1 MKLSEPLRN
10 ILSLHMIRSVYHRI
24 KSRYS
29 DEDCYQAFVD
39 EMNSDSQKMG
49 LNDSMWVNASGLRDQ
64 KNEAY
69 TTAHDVAKMGILA
82 YKQGRINEFWN
93 AKEYTYSMLR
103 PYVFTLSHKKQKRVI
118 STILCDSI
126 GERYKIL
133 GAKTGTGDGYNGL
146 LCVCDIGDG
155 NIISGA
161 ILDANLE
168 ELRFDAM
175 NELMDIAYS
184 VVNKEPLEKKRVVK
198 AKMACAY
205 LLNQNGVEECIFKQ
219 DADIKYPPMSLA
231 KVLAFLTMSKYISH
245 YHYNEWIIVKPF
257 DEKKKNDLIKKWS
270 KLQIS
275 SLIYLSL
282 LPSCCT
288 ASDTLARHCGNIILN
303 KS

>member
-1 MKLSEPLRN
+1 MKLSQ
-10 ILSLHMIRSVYHRI
+10 IIIDIASLHGIRSLYYHI
-24 KSRYS
+24 ASRYS

-39 EMNSDSQKMG
+39 EMNVDSQNIG
-49 LNDSMWVNASGLRDQ
+49 LNDSLWVNASGLRDREI
-64 KNEAY
+64 EAY
-69 TTAHDVAKMGILA
+69 TTAHDIAKMGIVA
-82 YKQGRINEFWN
+82 YKQGYINEFWSV
-93 AKEYTYSMLR
+93 KEYTCTIIK
-103 PYVFTLSHKKQKRVI
+103 PYIHTLCNIKHKRVV
-118 STILCDSI
+118 STIPYGKI
-126 GERYKIL
+126 GEKYKIL

-175 NELMDIAYS
+175 NELVDIAYS
-184 VVNKEPLEKKRVVK
+184 IVNKKDNLNKRVEK
-198 AKMACAY
+198 AQKACAY
-205 LLNQNGVEECIFKQ
+205 LLNQNGVVECIFKQ
-219 DADIKYPPMSLA
+219 NADIKYPPMSLT
-231 KVLAFLTMSKYISH
+231 KVLAFMTMSKYIS
-245 YHYNEWIIVKPF
+245 HYNEWIIVKPF
-257 DEKKKNDLIKKWS
+257 DEKKNDLIKKWS